1 MNKIEMIEEAE
12 SGLKK
17 KLDIVTGSKL
27 PWREYLKLYGYEK
40 DEQQTLT
47 EMCEACIKKQ
57 ISENGKQRITCTG
70 LANFENTIS
79 SKYGENVY
87 KELIKGKS
95 QEDLQALEN
104 LYNPIKWLDDVI
116 IDDNPLKKMFDP
128 RWYQVKILNC
138 TATRKVLRMGRRCIE
153 QNQKLKGKKK
163 NYSIKHLFHLCKY
176 HKKLPYIQ
184 TLNPDT
190 FELEWTNRY
199 YILPNPEHRLI
210 HFLFEDGTDT
220 KITAEHPLL
229 TVKDKQIQFVESRSL
244 QIGDK
249 VVKNNNDFK
258 TIKDIK
264 YLKYQ
269 KSYHLTVLD
278 TNTFVDSTGLVHH
291 NTGKALDI
299 NTPIPTPNGWKR
311 MKDIQVG
318 DKVYS
323 DLGKPCIVTFTSPVQ
338 EDRECFK
345 LTFNDGTDIVA
356 DAEHQWNIFTN
367 SKAEFTITTKEMLQ
381 LKEELY
387 IRITK
392 PLEGKFLA
400 PLFAELIIDR
410 NSKTYYLEH
419 TIRNIR
425 RLSELGLKFIIKG
438 DKILLQSLR
447 YEEGSFRSITK
458 IESVKSRPV
467 KCISVDTENSLYL
480 AGNNLVVTHNTA
492 SMTVGLLHR
501 LLSTSEYR
509 VLMVAPMQT
518 MIDEVY
524 DTIKKYC
531 SKMGVDP
538 IETASTT
545 PIHEIKFSNGSVF
558 KGVTAGAQG
567 AKGTRGKGADLV
579 YVDECLTAYARI
591 TMSDGRTKA
600 IVDVDEGEY
609 VLSYNLSIG
618 KYVPQRVLA
627 VRCTGIKEVY
637 KYKTVSGKIINAT
650 ENHPVL
656 TTEGWKPI
664 HEAKDIAVQ
673 NKKGG
678 SIFFETIISK
688 VKKGIEKVYNLE
700 VEKTHVYIADG
711 FIVHNCDFLSSK
723 DMNSITAILADTAET
738 EFWASSTPIGE
749 NNLYRLSKNAKFKE
763 FHYPTYVSPTYS
775 DDMDEDFKSQMDQ
788 TGIIQEILADF
799 GADDNMVF
807 QIQFIENCT
816 LENTQTIDVE
826 QIRRDRSNYFITM
839 GVDWNHDK
847 VGTRIILVARHK
859 AGGKYLIISK
869 SRVAIQ
875 NWTQVEAVK
884 LIKELNREWAVDF
897 IYVDE
902 GFGVTQLGYIKTAG
916 MEAMHTTNEEDLK
929 YRHLDIRLMDA
940 EGVQFGSNLTISD
953 PLTGMAMR
961 KQTKQFLVES
971 FVNVVSEGNIVLQE
985 DEDRDIIMQMK
996 NYYVK
1001 SRTASGLKV
1010 YAARDKITIGD
1021 HDLDALM
1028 LAIFAFKQKIEDN
1041 GGLIYQSFDP
1051 IISSKQDVGYASLH
1065 PNTEENSAEHIAI
1078 SSSRSSGYRKRQ
1090 QFKPRKSWK

>member
-1 MNKIEMIEEAE
+1 MNKIEMLEEAE
-12 SGLKK
+12 AGLKK
-17 KLDIVTGSKL
+17 KLDIVTGSQL
-27 PWREYLKLYGYEK
+27 PWREYLKHYGYEK
-40 DEQQTLT
+40 DEKQTLT

-57 ISENGKQRITCTG
+57 VDEHGRQRITCTG
-70 LANFENTIS
+70 LANFKNTLTA
-79 SKYGENVY
+79 KYGEEVY
-87 KELIKGKS
+87 NQITKDKS
-95 QEDLQALEN
+95 AEDLESLEN
-104 LYNPIKWLDDVI
+104 LYNPIKWLDDVL

-249 VVKNNNDFK
+249 VVKNNNDYK

-299 NTPIPTPNGWKR
+299 NTPIPTPNGWKK

-318 DKVYS
+318 DKVYN
-323 DLGKPCIVTFTSPVQ
+323 DLGKPCTVTFTSPIQ

-356 DAEHQWNIFTN
+356 DAEHQWNIFTD
-367 SKAEFTITTKEMLQ
+367 SKAEFTITTKEMIQ

-387 IRITK
+387 IRIAK

-458 IESVKSRPV
+458 IEPVKSRPV

-538 IETASTT
+538 IQSASTI
-545 PIHEIKFSNGSVF
+545 PIHEIVFTNKSVF

-609 VLSYNLSIG
+609 VLSYDLSTG
-618 KYVPQRVLA
+618 KFVPQRVLA
-627 VRCTGIKEVY
+627 VRSTGVKEVY
-637 KYKTVSGKIINAT
+637 RYKTISGKVINAT
-650 ENHPVL
+650 PNHPVL

-664 HEAKDIAVQ
+664 QEAKDIAVQ
-673 NKKGG
+673 SRKGSG
-678 SIFFETIISK
+678 VFFETIVSR
-688 VKKGIEKVYNLE
+688 VKKSTEKTYNLE
-700 VEKTHVYIADG
+700 VEKTHIYIADG

-763 FHYPTYVSPTYS
+763 FHYPTYVSPTYN

-816 LENTQTIDVE
+816 LDKEQSIDIE
-826 QIRRDRSNYFITM
+826 QIRHKRQDYFITM

-859 AGGKYLIISK
+859 AGSKYLIISK
-869 SRVAIQ
+869 NRVAIQ
-875 NWTQVEAVK
+875 NWTQPEAVK
-884 LIKELNREWAVDF
+884 LVKQLNREWAVDY

-902 GFGVTQLGYIKTAG
+902 GFGITQLGYIKSAG
-916 MEAMHTTNEEDLK
+916 MEAMSYTDPEDLK
-929 YRHLDIRLMDA
+929 YQHLDIRLLDT
-940 EGVQFGSNLTISD
+940 EGVQFGSNLTITDVDSN
-953 PLTGMAMR
+953 LAMR
-961 KQTKQFLVES
+961 KQTKQFLVETL
-971 FVNVVSEGNIVLQE
+971 VNVVAEGKIVLQE
-985 DEDRDIIMQMK
+985 DEDRDIITQMK

-1001 SRTASGLKV
+1001 SRSASGLKV
-1010 YAARDKITIGD
+1010 YSARDKIKIGD

-1028 LAIFAFKQKIEDN
+1028 LAIFAFQQKIEEN
-1041 GGLIYQSFDP
+1041 GGVMYQLYDP
-1051 IISSKQDVGYASLH
+1051 IISSKADVGYS
-1065 PNTEENSAEHIAI
+1065 PQPRDEENIRTQVTVAG
-1078 SSSRSSGYRKRQ
+1078 SRSSFYKRRQ
-1090 QFKPRKSWK
+1090 QFKPRKTWK